1 MYIANRN
8 GTYMELSGNPCLGGS
23 SLFCSRCPCLEGRR
37 LRSDEAL
44 ESSVARRSSRKGS
57 YGYGQGNLMLAQR
70 TGSRWVSA
78 E

>member
-1 MYIANRN
+1 MHIVNRN
-8 GTYMELSGNPCLGGS
+8 GTYMELSGNPCLGCI
-23 SLFCSRCPCLEGRR
+23 SLFCSKCPCLEERR

-57 YGYGQGNLMLAQR
+57 YAYGQGHLMLAQR
-70 TGSRWVSA
+70 SGSRWVSA

>member
-1 MYIANRN
+1 MYIVNRN
-8 GTYMELSGNPCLGGS
+8 GTYMELSGNPCLGCI
-23 SLFCSRCPCLEGRR
+23 SLFCSKCPCLEERR

-44 ESSVARRSSRKGS
+44 ERSGARRSSRKES
-57 YGYGQGNLMLAQR
+57 YVYGQGNLMLAQR

>member
-8 GTYMELSGNPCLGGS
+8 GTHMELSGNPCLGCI
-23 SLFCSRCPCLEGRR
+23 SLFCSKCPCLEERR

-44 ESSVARRSSRKGS
+44 ERSVARRSSRKGS
-57 YGYGQGNLMLAQR
+57 YAYGQGHLMLAQR
-70 TGSRWVSA
+70 SESRWVSA